1 MIIDPKK
8 NTVTYTTEELS
19 EVALALRNIR
29 TRSQNAGTVDNT
41 IALNDLAKMMH
52 IQLPEKEK
60 ETT

>member
-1 MIIDPKK
+1 VIIDPKK